1 MNNENLITLPP
12 PELVKQWTIE
22 GQHYTYETPLTTH
35 ISTQASRWG
44 ADRELDACCEWLEME
59 GRVDYAAM
67 LRCDRRPKPPSFKQ
81 QAQRILVENGTT
93 LDGRME
99 LEPEDIEILK
109 AALELLPDE
118 AQ

>member
-1 MNNENLITLPP
+1 MNKELHPITPP
-12 PELVKQWTIE
+12 LELVRQWCSRDNVRE
-22 GQHYTYETPLTTH
+22 SYDGRH
-35 ISTQASRWG
+35 IATQAARWG
-44 ADRELDACCEWLEME
+44 ADQELQACCEWVERE
-59 GRVDYAAM
+59 IGRRQWGDE
-67 LRCDRRPKPPSFKQ
+67 LRAYRRPKPPSFKQ

-118 AQ
+118 EV